1 MPKWE
6 NTISSGDIPVYMYK
20 LTKSYV
26 DKIGEE
32 VCKKGVNVRGVIMY
46 KDWYSFRQEQ
56 TKLSDLVHGN
66 SSNSQLDY
74 RIYSMAKNEILY
86 ERVENKSENSEI
98 ILNLEEEIQNKI
110 KNSVLK
116 EETSESEEA
125 VESEP
130 SKKQN
135 KKKK

>member
-26 DKIGEE
+26 NKIGDEI
-32 VCKKGVNVRGVIMY
+32 CKKGVNVRGVIMY

-86 ERVENKSENSEI
+86 ERIENKADENEV

-116 EETSESEEA
+116 EETSENFDEIEN
-125 VESEP
+125 ES